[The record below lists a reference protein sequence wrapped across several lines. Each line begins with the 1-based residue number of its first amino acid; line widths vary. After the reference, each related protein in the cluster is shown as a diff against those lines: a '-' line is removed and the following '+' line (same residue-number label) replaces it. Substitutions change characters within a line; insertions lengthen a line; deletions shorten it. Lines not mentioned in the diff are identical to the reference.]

1 MSDSRKATPLRSYA
15 AEGSCYAARA
25 AAAERIGSGSI
36 LLARPPQEHTG
47 ADADPPRTPDAEIH
61 GSKCRPPPR
70 SRRRNTRE
78 QMQTT
83 PALPTQKYT
92 GACSDRP
99 ALRSFPTHTAAAR
112 AIACRLSL
120 PGHWVRAQPAYRP
133 LCTAVSFAYCRANAA
148 SFSIR
153 RIAAGVSRDPS
164 AARRPSARASRR
176 GSSIA

>member
-36 LLARPPQEHTG
+36 LLARPLQEHTG
-47 ADADPPRTPDAEIH
+47 ADTDHPRTPDAGIH
-61 GSKCRPPPR
+61 ESRCRPPPR

-78 QMQTT
+78 PVQTT
-83 PALPTQKYT
+83 PRTPDAEIHGSLF
-92 GACSDRP
+92 RP
-99 ALRSFPTHTAAAR
+99 SRAAQLSYSHRCR
-112 AIACRLSL
+112 A
-120 PGHWVRAQPAYRP
+120 GHCVQAQPAGP
-133 LCTAVSFAYCRANAA
+133 LGAGLACLPSAVNRRQLCIPKRNSA

>member
-47 ADADPPRTPDAEIH
+47 ADADHARTPDAEIH
-61 GSKCRPPPR
+61 GSRCRPPPH

-78 QMQTT
+78 PVQTM
-83 PALPTQKYT
+83 PALPTQEYT
-92 GACSDRP
+92 GAGADRP
-99 ALRSFPTHTAAAR
+99 ALHSFPIHTAAAR

-120 PGHWVRAQPAYRP
+120 PGHCVQAQPAGPLRAGLACRATACGLSLPGHCVRAQPAGP
-133 LCTAVSFAYCRANAA
+133 LGAGSACLPPAVYCC
-148 SFSIR
+148 
-153 RIAAGVSRDPS
+153 
-164 AARRPSARASRR
+164 
-176 GSSIA
+176 